1 MCLPNDFI
9 EIYVTINNIKIT
21 WRPRTGTLYP
31 TYPHGSDVTIKDVV
45 TSL

>member
-1 MCLPNDFI
+1 MRLPNDFI

-21 WRPRTGTLYP
+21 WRPRIGALYP
-31 TYPHGSDVTIKDVV
+31 AYPHGSDVIVKDVV